1 MPKELPLFVDVS
13 ELRILG
19 IDPGLA
25 SIGYGIIHETT
36 ALDYGAITTPKTLP
50 LTLRL
55 NGIHLDIL
63 ELVRLYEPEAV
74 AIEYPFFGRDNPN
87 QGLVL
92 QALGVIR
99 MALAEAGL
107 SEHILLHQSTIKSA
121 IASYGADKK
130 DIQAAV
136 QSIFNLPTL
145 PTPDDAADG
154 KRDRLCSTVRT
165 SLKHLLKTC
174 AIPPRSISQLSPTSH
189 PRCGTSGS
197 RLHPGVWMASVP
209 GDSNCHLN

>member
-1 MPKELPLFVDVS
+1 MLKQLAPFVDVS

-25 SIGYGIIHETT
+25 SIGYGVIYKTT
-36 ALDYGAITTPKTLP
+36 ALDYGAITTPKTSSLP
-50 LTLRL
+50 LRL
-55 NGIHLDIL
+55 QAIHLDIL
-63 ELVRLYEPEAV
+63 ELVRLYAPEVV
-74 AIEYPFFGRDNPN
+74 AIEYPFFGRNNTN

-107 SEHILLHQSTIKSA
+107 TDHILLHQSTIKSA
-121 IASYGADKK
+121 ITSYNADKK

-145 PTPDDAADG
+145 PYPDDAADG
-154 KRDRLCSTVRT
+154 I
-165 SLKHLLKTC
+165 
-174 AIPPRSISQLSPTSH
+174 AIAYAAQCGHRSNI
-189 PRCGTSGS
+189 R
-197 RLHPGVWMASVP
+197 
-209 GDSNCHLN
+209 